1 MLAQASRVTALRF
14 RSGSPTP
21 NLPGLP
27 RPSLSGRHSLHL
39 PCVWSGGGLPEA
51 RGLVFLG
58 HGLGDGPGRDHM
70 VLIVVVCFGPC
81 L

>member
-1 MLAQASRVTALRF
+1 MGLSLGVTTACMCV
-14 RSGSPTP
+14 
-21 NLPGLP
+21 
-27 RPSLSGRHSLHL
+27 
-39 PCVWSGGGLPEA
+39 CVWSGGGLPEA
-51 RGLVFLG
+51 RGLVCLG